1 MGNISLAIYDEHRL
15 VREGISS
22 MLTHIKDMDII
33 LQSDSK
39 NRLLDQLRSAKIHV
53 LIINVHIL
61 SIQLLNLMMQIGIS
75 HPKIMI
81 LVISVHSDEETVLK
95 VIRAGAKGFL
105 SRETDRNELIEAIY
119 TLRNGHDYF
128 SKSITSLLLNKYVN
142 KLKNDD
148 GAADISNLSARE
160 IEILRL
166 WGSSLTNK
174 EIADKLFLSV
184 RTVETHKN
192 HIMQKLN
199 LKTSVDM
206 VKFAIRNNII
216 DI

>member
-1 MGNISLAIYDEHRL
+1 MGSISLAIYDEHRL
-15 VREGISS
+15 SREGISS
-22 MLTHIKDMDII
+22 LLNNVENIKILLLT
-33 LQSDSK
+33 DSK
-39 NRLLDQLRSAKIHV
+39 NRLLDKLRTMKIHV
-53 LIINVHIL
+53 LIINLHVL
-61 SIQLLNLMMQIGIS
+61 TIQLLNLIMQIGIT
-75 HPKIMI
+75 HPKVMI
-81 LVISVHSDEETVLK
+81 LVISVQSDEETVLK
-95 VIRAGAKGFL
+95 IIKAGAKGFL
-105 SRETDRNELIEAIY
+105 AKETKQQELIEAIY

-128 SKSITSLLLNKYVN
+128 SKSITSVLLSKYVN
-142 KLKNDD
+142 NLKSNN
-148 GAADISNLSARE
+148 GSSDIKNLSSRE
-160 IEILRL
+160 IEVLRL

-174 EIADKLFLSV
+174 EIADRLFLSV

>member
-1 MGNISLAIYDEHRL
+1 MGSISLAIYDEHRL
-15 VREGISS
+15 AREGITS
-22 MLTHIKDMDII
+22 LLNKVKDMEIM
-33 LQSDSK
+33 LLADSK
-39 NRLLDQLRSAKIHV
+39 QQLLDNLGSVKIHV
-53 LIINVHIL
+53 LIINVHEL
-61 SIQLLNLMMQIGIS
+61 TIQLLNLMMQVGIF
-75 HPKIMI
+75 HPKVMI
-81 LVISVHSDEETVLK
+81 LVISVHSDEDTVLR
-95 VIRAGAKGFL
+95 VIKAGAKGFL
-105 SRETDRNELIEAIY
+105 SRETERDELIEAIY

-128 SKSITSLLLNKYVN
+128 SKSITSLLLNKYVT
-142 KLKNDD
+142 KLKSDD
-148 GAADISNLSARE
+148 GLADIGNLSARE
-160 IEILRL
+160 VEILRL

-174 EIADKLFLSV
+174 EIAEKLFLSV

>member
-1 MGNISLAIYDEHRL
+1 MGNITLAVYDEHRL

-22 MLTHIKDMDII
+22 LLNNVKDMEIM
-33 LQSDSK
+33 LQTDSK
-39 NRLLDQLRSAKIHV
+39 NKLLDQLMILKINV

-61 SIQLLNLMMQIGIS
+61 SIQLLNLMMQVGIS
-75 HPKIMI
+75 HPKVMI

-95 VIRAGAKGFL
+95 IIKAGAKGFL
-105 SRETDRNELIEAIY
+105 SKETERNELIEAIY

-142 KLKNDD
+142 KLKSDD
-148 GAADISNLSARE
+148 GSADISNLSVRE

-206 VKFAIRNNII
+206 IKFAIRNNII

>member
-15 VREGISS
+15 AMEGI
-22 MLTHIKDMDII
+22 
-33 LQSDSK
+33 
-39 NRLLDQLRSAKIHV
+39 RLLLDNVEDIETMFLADTRNILLDKLKTLKIHV

-61 SIQLLNLMMQIGIS
+61 TLQLLNLMMQIGKT
-75 HPKIMI
+75 HPKVMIM
-81 LVISVHSDEETVLK
+81 VISVHSDEETVLK
-95 VIRAGAKGFL
+95 IIKAGAKGFL
-105 SRETDRNELIEAIY
+105 AKETKQNELIEAIY

-128 SKSITSLLLNKYVN
+128 SKSITGLLLNKYVH

-148 GAADISNLSARE
+148 GASDIKDLSSRE
-160 IEILRL
+160 IEVLRH
-166 WGSSLTNK
+166 WGSGLTNK
-174 EIADKLFLSV
+174 EIADKLFISV

-199 LKTSVDM
+199 LRTSVDM

>member
-1 MGNISLAIYDEHRL
+1 MGNLSLAIYDEHRL
-15 VREGISS
+15 AMEGIRS
-22 MLTHIKDMDII
+22 LLNDVEDIEI
-33 LQSDSK
+33 MFLADTR
-39 NRLLDQLRSAKIHV
+39 NRLLDKLRALKIHV
-53 LIINVHIL
+53 LIINVHML
-61 SIQLLNLMMQIGIS
+61 TVQLLNLMMHVGKN
-75 HPKIMI
+75 HPKVMI

-95 VIRAGAKGFL
+95 IIKAGAKGFL
-105 SRETDRNELIEAIY
+105 AKETKQQELIEAIY

-128 SKSITSLLLNKYVN
+128 SKSITSLLLNKYVH
-142 KLKNDD
+142 KLKNND
-148 GAADISNLSARE
+148 GTSDIQDLSSRE
-160 IEILRL
+160 IEILKL

-174 EIADKLFLSV
+174 EIAEKLFLSV

-216 DI
+216 NV